1 MKGKFTGFALCA
13 LLLTFGGPVHA
24 QQPAD
29 KIPRVIITRPE
40 EPGAS
45 SGEVLIEA
53 FRRGLRERG
62 YVEGQNIVVE
72 ILWLAGS
79 SDQIPKRFS
88 DSTGPKAD
96 IIVTSGTASTRAA
109 QKATNTTPIIIANLG
124 SDPVVEGLVASFA
137 RPGGN
142 ITGLTSMSVD
152 LVGKRLELLKETIP
166 TLSRV
171 AVFLDPSPSRPRAV
185 EIKDSQDAA
194 QVLGVQVQFPKLDG
208 PEDFKAAF
216 QSASKG
222 RAKGL
227 LMVAGGVFN
236 AHRSLLV
243 DLAGKSRLPAMYS
256 EYEYVHAGGLMVYSS
271 VLEEQYR
278 RAAVFVDKILRG
290 AKPGELPIEQP
301 TKFELVINLKAA
313 KQIGLTIPPNV
324 LARAD
329 RVIR

>member
-1 MKGKFTGFALCA
+1 VKGKLTGFALCS
-13 LLLTFGGPVHA
+13 LFLTFSGLVHA

-40 EPGAS
+40 QPGAS

-72 ILWLAGS
+72 ILWLSGS

-171 AVFLDPSPSRPRAV
+171 AVLLDPSRPRAV

-329 RVIR
+329 KVIR